1 MPGLRIV
8 ADQNIPSAVEL
19 FSVWGTVHTAV
30 GRALRPADVAD
41 ADVLLVRSVTAV
53 NEELL
58 AGSSVRFVGSATAGL
73 DHVDT
78 QYLEAAGISFAAAPG
93 ANANAVVEYVLAAI
107 AAVGDSLER
116 LLAGG
121 RAGVVGYGHVGRLLV
136 QRLQALGIA
145 SLQYDPWLDAGELP
159 RPAELEAVLDCDVVT
174 LHTSLTYRE
183 PWPSHHLLGAAQLSR
198 LTPASLLINA
208 GRGAVIDNHALLAC
222 LAGQRAPQCVL
233 DVWETEPWV
242 PPQLLAQVSYGTP
255 HIAGY
260 SHDAKLAAT
269 HSLARALA
277 GAFDLALPET
287 ATGESGPPLVIPAA
301 LEGVD
306 LLRHLLQL
314 RYDLVADDRRLRDTL
329 RGLATAEAGYSFDRL
344 RRDYP
349 VRRELA
355 GSTVVLANSN
365 QAPLARALG
374 CQVELSAPSELPS

>member
-1 MPGLRIV
+1 MAGLRIL
-8 ADQNIPSAVEL
+8 ADQNIPAAAEL
-19 FSVWGTVHTAV
+19 FGAWGTVRTAA
-30 GRALRPADVAD
+30 GRELGPADVAD

-53 NEELL
+53 NEQLL
-58 AGSSVRFVGSATAGL
+58 AGSAVRFVGSATAGL

-78 QYLEAAGISFAAAPG
+78 DYLAAAGVSFAAAPG

-121 RAGVVGYGHVGRLLV
+121 RVGVVGYGHVGRLLV

-145 SLQYDPWLDAGELP
+145 SLQYDPWLEPGMLP
-159 RPAELEAVLDCDVVT
+159 QPAELEAVLACEVVT
-174 LHTSLTYRE
+174 LHTSLTHRQ
-183 PWPSHHLLGAAQLSR
+183 PWPSHHLLGAAELAR

-208 GRGAVIDNHALLAC
+208 GRGPVIDNTALLAC
-222 LAGQRAPQCVL
+222 LDREQAPRCVL

-242 PPQLLAQVSYGTP
+242 PPELLAQVTYGTP

-269 HSLARALA
+269 RGLARALA
-277 GAFDLALPET
+277 TAFDLALPEK
-287 ATGESGPPLVIPAA
+287 AVVEESGPPLPVPAA
-301 LEGVD
+301 LAGVD
-306 LLRHLLQL
+306 LLRYLLQL
-314 RYDLVADDRRLRDTL
+314 RYDLAADDRRLRETL
-329 RGLATAEAGYSFDRL
+329 RGLPTAEAGHGFDRL

-349 VRRELA
+349 MRRELA
-355 GSTVVLANSN
+355 GSTVVLANGE

-374 CQVELSAPSELPS
+374 CQVEL